1 MINGSLTVRV
11 NVVTM
16 CFCICTSDPA
26 AVARTFTYISLL
38 DHTIPR
44 FFSPRINV
52 NTLQQLL
59 SFKMPKSLTG
69 SLKLLADIGI
79 VKVALPPHQ
88 GPVTA
93 SSVATSSAG
102 PVELAGSLG
111 PGVPERAPDAPKQQP
126 SLFWKSIGF
135 CVKNK
140 FTSSGSLR
148 DDGRA
153 LFLADPGQPGIV
165 AGDGW
170 PREVT
175 NFQLFLAADAMQQL
189 NSPVFSLKG
198 GSYFEFLNL

>member
-1 MINGSLTVRV
+1 MWLQCAFAFAQVIQLLWHGHSREFPSLINPFPVFFRLEL
-11 NVVTM
+11 
-16 CFCICTSDPA
+16 
-26 AVARTFTYISLL
+26 ISIL
-38 DHTIPR
+38 
-44 FFSPRINV
+44 FK
-52 NTLQQLL
+52 QLL
-59 SFKMPKSLTG
+59 SFMMPESLTG

-189 NSPVFSLKG
+189 NSPAFSLKG